1 MSAQLVMSISLEI
14 FFQKS
19 PFLHL
24 LFLGLMDAHLSL
36 QSHRFVM
43 AMLPGL
49 IPTPLVRLL
58 PTLLLGHL
66 VTLLYRLINAFLCW
80 LLPTLGLRDIDTNLT
95 RNGNAALLGYL
106 LASLMWYILT
116 LGVSD
121 HGANFVRGCPA
132 FGVRD
137 LFAVLHWQFL
147 ALLPR
152 HLLAHLVAGAL
163 LEGDISAHFFSLEM
177 MLVVDN
183 GCSMC
188 LFEVDRMVLILRCVL
203 LCTKPNGEAS
213 PKS

>member
-1 MSAQLVMSISLEI
+1 MDN
-14 FFQKS
+14 
-19 PFLHL
+19 FLL
-24 LFLGLMDAHLSL
+24 LGLMDAHLSL

-49 IPTPLVRLL
+49 IPTPLMRLL

-80 LLPTLGLRDIDTNLT
+80 LLPTLGLRDINTNLT

-116 LGVSD
+116 
-121 HGANFVRGCPA
+121 

-137 LFAVLHWQFL
+137 LFAVLHWQIL
-147 ALLPR
+147 TLLPR

-163 LEGDISAHFFSLEM
+163 LEGDISADFFSLEM
-177 MLVVDN
+177 LLLVDN
-183 GCSMC
+183 GCSMR
-188 LFEVDRMVLILRCVL
+188 LFEVDRMGLFLRCVL
-203 LCTKPNGEAS
+203 L
-213 PKS
+213 